1 MLRRPDFRA
10 SAVDLGREFVL
21 VEPAPGFTPG
31 GVVNRLTL
39 AYMGEALHLLD
50 DQSLDAPTI
59 DRLLEDAGFPMG
71 PFRLMDFLGVD
82 SVLDVCKTVY
92 ENTFHA
98 STYRPHPRLKRMVE
112 AGRIGRK
119 GGQGFYSRETP

>member
-1 MLRRPDFRA
+1 MLPLIRKIGKTPVVVQD
-10 SAVDLGREFVL
+10 
-21 VEPAPGFTPG
+21 TPG